1 MPHFT
6 LICTDE
12 DDTVSSKE
20 FEATYLDEV
29 VEKTADFLHGV
40 GYCFEDLRTE
50 VDLKSDLLP
59 LSNTYYKGLKNERSR
74 FSRSE

>member
-59 LSNTYYKGLKNERSR
+59 LPNTYYKGLKNERSR
-74 FSRSE
+74 FSIR

>member
-20 FEATYLDEV
+20 FEASYLDEV

-40 GYCFEDLRTE
+40 GYCFEDLRIK
-50 VDLKSDLLP
+50 V
-59 LSNTYYKGLKNERSR
+59 
-74 FSRSE
+74 

>member
-20 FEATYLDEV
+20 FEASYLDEV
-29 VEKTADFLHGV
+29 VEKTADFLHGA
-40 GYCFEDLRTE
+40 GYCFEDLRTQ
-50 VDLKSDLLP
+50 VYPVPDTKSD
-59 LSNTYYKGLKNERSR
+59 T
-74 FSRSE
+74 

>member
-59 LSNTYYKGLKNERSR
+59 LPNTYYKGLKNERSR